1 MSSETLRF
9 DQAVKATP
17 EQVYYAFTN
26 ATALREWLCDIASL
40 DPRLGRRLY
49 VAWNTGYYAAGEY
62 LALDPGKCVQ
72 FSWQGRGE
80 PGITQIKVSLDA
92 QDGGTLVRL
101 EHAGF
106 GAGEAW
112 KKPVQESKDGWPTG
126 LENLA
131 SVLETGQDLR
141 LTLRPM
147 LGVLLSDFNAEIASK
162 LGVPVTEGVRLDGTL
177 EGMGARK
184 AGLLQNDVIVSMAGH
199 PIRVYSDIG
208 IALQKH
214 RAGEAIEV
222 EFYRG
227 PDKMKVNMELSRRPL
242 PEVPF
247 DPKELAA
254 RVRKIYTEMNAE
266 LAKLF
271 EGVSD
276 AEAAYK
282 PAPDQWN
289 ALEVVAHLLLGERY
303 TSMGIVDL
311 ISGQERWSDDY
322 GSNLHEQTGAIVAAY
337 PTIAEIL
344 DEYRRNQMETLAL
357 VEAFPAGFVAR
368 KGSYWR
374 NAYGLLE
381 GGVHNR
387 GHYEQIRSTLQ
398 AAREKS

>member
-1 MSSETLRF
+1 
-9 DQAVKATP
+9 
-17 EQVYYAFTN
+17 
-26 ATALREWLCDIASL
+26 
-40 DPRLGRRLY
+40 
-49 VAWNTGYYAAGEY
+49 
-62 LALDPGKCVQ
+62 
-72 FSWQGRGE
+72 
-80 PGITQIKVSLDA
+80 
-92 QDGGTLVRL
+92 
-101 EHAGF
+101 
-106 GAGEAW
+106 
-112 KKPVQESKDGWPTG
+112 
-126 LENLA
+126 
-131 SVLETGQDLR
+131 
-141 LTLRPM
+141 
-147 LGVLLSDFNAEIASK
+147 
-162 LGVPVTEGVRLDGTL
+162 
-177 EGMGARK
+177 
-184 AGLLQNDVIVSMAGH
+184 
-199 PIRVYSDIG
+199 
-208 IALQKH
+208 
-214 RAGEAIEV
+214 
-222 EFYRG
+222 
-227 PDKMKVNMELSRRPL
+227 MELSRRPL